1 MHEWSLVQAL
11 LERVEEEARA
21 RQAHTVS
28 RVRVR
33 IGELAGVE
41 RELFA
46 LAYQTFR
53 ERTLCERA
61 ELEIVPVAARWE
73 CPRCGAPPAAG
84 AALRCAVCRL
94 PARLVE
100 GDEIVLER
108 LEMEVA

>member
-11 LERVEEEARA
+11 LQLVEEEARS
-21 RQAHTVS
+21 RHAHAVS
-28 RVRVR
+28 LVRVR

-61 ELEIVPVAARWE
+61 ELEIVPVAARWA
-73 CPRCGAPPAAG
+73 CPHCGAAPAAG
-84 AALRCAVCRL
+84 AALRCTSCAL

-100 GDEIVLER
+100 GDEILLER
-108 LEMEVA
+108 VELEVA